1 MTKKE
6 WLLQRLVVA
15 ECRIKL
21 YVNANNDSL
30 FVNRIKKFIHHPLR
44 VARVILYK
52 KGLIKESNVLVEMFW
67 KKKFTLP
74 LWDEN
79 MLVAYYSGS
88 FGLAEIFLV
97 RYLINNIKENDVFY
111 DIGSSFGLYTIL
123 AEELSTHI
131 YSFEPNPNTVKYV
144 RLNANLNTKVE
155 AVAISDI
162 SGEITFYDTF
172 NSNKSGMSSMF
183 SDIAS
188 GTTVGTYK
196 EISVPT
202 ITLDDYIVSH
212 EVPTIIKMDVM
223 NADHLVLKGAKEL
236 FTKHS
241 PILALRI
248 YNTPLAIE
256 RTKISLALLLEYG
269 YSSYSIQK
277 DGQLISVDIKVNK
290 LKFASTFI
298 FKK

>member
-1 MTKKE
+1 MVKKE
-6 WLLQRLVVA
+6 WLLQRLVIA
-15 ECRIKL
+15 EHRIRL

-30 FVNRIKKFIHHPLR
+30 FLNRIKKFIRHPLK
-44 VARVILYK
+44 VARVTLYK
-52 KGLIKESNVLVEMFW
+52 KGLIKEPNVLVGMFW
-67 KKKFTLP
+67 GKKFILP

-79 MLVAYYSGS
+79 MLIAYYTGS

-97 RYLINNIKENDVFY
+97 RYLINNIKQGDVFY
-111 DIGSSFGLYTIL
+111 DIGSSFGLYTML

-131 YSFEPNPNTVKYV
+131 YSFEPNPHTVKYII
-144 RLNANLNTKVE
+144 LNASHDTKIE

-162 SGEITFYDTF
+162 SGEIAFYDTF
-172 NSNKSGMSSMF
+172 SSNKSGMSSMF
-183 SDIAS
+183 TDIAL

-196 EISVPT
+196 QISVPA

-212 EVPTIIKMDVM
+212 DVPTIIKMDVM
-223 NADHLVLKGAKEL
+223 NADHLVLKGAKKL
-236 FTKHS
+236 FTEHS
-241 PILALRI
+241 PILAMRI
-248 YNTPLAIE
+248 YNTPLAVE

-277 DGQLISVDIKVNK
+277 DGQLISVNIQVNK